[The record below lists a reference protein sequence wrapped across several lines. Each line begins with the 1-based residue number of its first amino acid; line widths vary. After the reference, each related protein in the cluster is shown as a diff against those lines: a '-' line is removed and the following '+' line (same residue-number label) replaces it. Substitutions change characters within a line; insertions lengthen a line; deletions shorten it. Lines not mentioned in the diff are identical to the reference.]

1 MMRARSLTR
10 KTLTEAPET
19 DKQEESSES
28 AIPETDKQADSSESA
43 APVFDDAP
51 PIALRRKSSPSD
63 HCRCQ

>member
-1 MMRARSLTR
+1 MMRASLTKR

-28 AIPETDKQADSSESA
+28 ATPETDQQEESSESA
-43 APVFDDAP
+43 TPVFDDAP